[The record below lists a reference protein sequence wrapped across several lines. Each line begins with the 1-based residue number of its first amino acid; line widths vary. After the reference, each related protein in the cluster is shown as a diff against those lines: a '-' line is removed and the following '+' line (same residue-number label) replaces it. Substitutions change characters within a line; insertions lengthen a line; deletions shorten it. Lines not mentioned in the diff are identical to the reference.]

1 MTSKNVCHL
10 LNVYLEKCGCFG
22 HHSLFCVFYSI
33 YSLFCLPGSHMPPY
47 RSQRTSVGASSFL
60 PPRGLQGSISACHVW
75 QQAPLLAEPS
85 CWPISF
91 KQLNLTN
98 HHIIHSLNKYVWR
111 NPSVLA
117 YLAPRN

>member
-22 HHSLFCVFYSI
+22 HHSLFCCFLFY
-33 YSLFCLPGSHMPPY
+33 LFIILSAWFSRAPIRKSKDERGSQLFP
-47 RSQRTSVGASSFL
+47 STTWAS
-60 PPRGLQGSISACHVW
+60 GLHLACHVW
-75 QQAPLLAEPS
+75 QQTPLLAEPS
-85 CWPISF
+85 CWPISL

-98 HHIIHSLNKYVWR
+98 YHIIHSLNKYVWR

-117 YLAPRN
+117 CLAPQN